1 MFNVFFPFFY
11 SISVKPNPMIR
22 ITIASPI
29 HASQQSI
36 AVQSA
41 IQHQATTTTTSLT
54 TLSSG
59 AMMSPQISSPTAT
72 MQCCNA
78 TTTSTTNYCT
88 SYYYTN
94 INRCCIIAVTC
105 TITNGKHQNNHKIIL
120 GFFY

>member
-1 MFNVFFPFFY
+1 
-11 SISVKPNPMIR
+11 MIR

-72 MQCCNA
+72 SLVAMQQQHQQQITA
-78 TTTSTTNYCT
+78 PVIITQTSTGVVSLPSLVPSPMVST
-88 SYYYTN
+88 
-94 INRCCIIAVTC
+94 
-105 TITNGKHQNNHKIIL
+105 KIIIK
-120 GFFY
+120 